1 MARASG
7 REREERMKKLTAAL
21 LCALA
26 SLALAA
32 AAGAAT
38 IIGVNEDQPKFAN
51 DNGASIYDQ
60 LQDVGLKLNVIS
72 VRWDPAA
79 PTAIENQDRLG
90 RAIGAAQAR
99 GVKVILALYPAKAR
113 AVA

>member
-21 LCALA
+21 VCAFL

-38 IIGVNEDQPKFAN
+38 IIGVNEDQPKFAD
-51 DNGASIYDQ
+51 DNGAAIYGQ
-60 LQDVGLKLNVIS
+60 LQDVGMKLNVIS
-72 VRWDPAA
+72 MRWDPAT
-79 PTAIENQDRLG
+79 PTTIENQDRLAK
-90 RAIGAAQAR
+90 AIVAAQAR
-99 GVKVILALYPAKAR
+99 GLKVILAVYPAKAR
-113 AVA
+113 